1 MALGSRDTLMST
13 GLTNGHIPHSASS
26 YRQSSI
32 GSANSRKISNES
44 TEVISL
50 SLLIYFSILN
60 KSYFRVIACTV

>member
-13 GLTNGHIPHSASS
+13 GLTNGHIPHSAPS

-44 TEVISL
+44 TEVL
-50 SLLIYFSILN
+50 SHFFSILN
-60 KSYFRVIACTV
+60 KSQLRVFACIV